1 MRHAEYRFA
10 AVLAL
15 GALAT
20 GMWGQALSPQIKAGA
35 EARAKQLQAL
45 GTDPNVVAAVKAYN
59 ASPSAEAKAMTN
71 EKWKKLSI
79 LDPFVRSL
87 SKSPLG
93 EYLKTKKDASIA
105 ECFVSGADGGKVA
118 FLSKTSSWSHK
129 GKDKHSVPMTGR
141 IYYGPLEVDESSG
154 AQVVQIGLPVMDGGK
169 PIGSI
174 LVSLVAAR
182 LK

>member
-1 MRHAEYRFA
+1 MRHAEYRIA
-10 AVLAL
+10 AMLAL
-15 GALAT
+15 GALAA
-20 GMWGQALSPQIKAGA
+20 GAWGQTLSPQIKASA

-45 GTDPNVVAAVKAYN
+45 STDPTVVAAVKAYN

-71 EKWKKLSI
+71 EKWKGLSI

-87 SKSPLG
+87 SRNSLAA
-93 EYLKTKKDASIA
+93 YLKTKKDDSMA

-129 GKDKHSVPMTGR
+129 GKDKHSVPMSGR

-154 AQVVQIGLPVMDGGK
+154 AQVVQIGLPVLDGGK

-174 LVSLVAAR
+174 VVGLVAAR

>member
-15 GALAT
+15 GVLAA
-20 GMWGQALSPQIKAGA
+20 GAWGQTLSPQIKASV

-45 GTDPNVVAAVKAYN
+45 GTDPTVVAAVKAYN
-59 ASPSAEAKAMTN
+59 ASPAAEAKVMTN
-71 EKWKKLSI
+71 DKWKGLSI

-87 SKSPLG
+87 SKNPLA
-93 EYLKTKKDASIA
+93 EYLKTKRDGSMA

-129 GKDKHSVPMTGR
+129 GKDKHSIPMAGR

-154 AQVVQIGLPVMDGGK
+154 AQVVQVGLPVLDGGR

-174 LVSLVAAR
+174 VVSLVAAR